1 VALFASGIQRGC
13 INEAVSM
20 SNAEYSGARASVH
33 GSVLEVSVTIQN
45 RSRETWTPENFSL
58 GWQFFDPQSN
68 RFIEEGAWTPVDR
81 DVPPGATANF
91 EVSIPFPPEAGAY
104 EIYLSHIQ
112 PSGGWAYT
120 RGEPFLRILV
130 EAAVEGIDGH
140 LRILAQEIT
149 TVRSLR
155 WRRIWAALPRLFAT
169 PVRTIAQ
176 NHRLI
181 RSMARRDIL
190 ARYRGSFGDVFWTV
204 LNPLLLMS
212 TYFFVFGIVLQSRFG
227 ADQSRTGFALYF
239 LAGMLPWLA
248 FSEPVGRAA
257 SVILEHR
264 NFVKKLVFPLDTLPV
279 NQVVSGLV
287 TELFG
292 AGVFI
297 AGLLIIRHAVPATV
311 LWLPVLLIP
320 QLLFTLGVC
329 WFLAALGV
337 YMRDLGQIM
346 ALVLTIWFFITPIC
360 YQESTNLSPVIL
372 AVMRKNPL
380 YILVRGYRA
389 VFLEGH
395 APEFLPVVKLWA
407 IALVFFF
414 LGHVWFYRLRKSFAD
429 VI

>member
-1 VALFASGIQRGC
+1 
-13 INEAVSM
+13 M
-20 SNAEYSGARASVH
+20 SAEYRDLKLRVQGA
-33 GSVLEVSVTIQN
+33 VLEISVVVEN
-45 RSRETWTPENFSL
+45 RSAETWTPESFSL
-58 GWQFFDPQSN
+58 GWQFYDPQSSI
-68 RFIEEGAWTPVDR
+68 FIEEGVWTPVAA
-81 DVPPGATANF
+81 DVPPGASAQF
-91 EVSIPFPPEAGAY
+91 VIAIPFPPDSGTY
-104 EIYLSHIQ
+104 EVYFSHIQ
-112 PSGGWAYT
+112 PPQGWAYA
-120 RGEPFLRILV
+120 RGERFLRIGV
-130 EAAVEGIDGH
+130 QAADGQ
-140 LRILAQEIT
+140 LRILEHEIT
-149 TVRSLR
+149 TVRTLR
-155 WRRIWAALPRLFAT
+155 WRRLWAALPELVSS
-169 PVRTIAQ
+169 PVRTVIQ
-176 NHRLI
+176 NQRLI

-204 LNPLLLMS
+204 LNPLLLMA

-227 ADQSRTGFALYF
+227 PDQSRTGFALYF

-292 AGVFI
+292 AAVFVV
-297 AGLLIIRHAVPATV
+297 GLLAVRHTVPATV
-311 LWLPVLLIP
+311 LWLPVLVIP
-320 QLLFTLGVC
+320 QLMFTLGVC

-346 ALVLTIWFFITPIC
+346 ALVLTMWFFVTPIC
-360 YQESTNLSPVIL
+360 YQESTNLSPAIA
-372 AVMRKNPL
+372 AVMRQNPL
-380 YILVRGYRA
+380 YVLVRGYRA

-395 APEFLPVVKLWA
+395 APELFPLVKLWA
-407 IALVFFF
+407 IALVLFF

>member
-1 VALFASGIQRGC
+1 
-13 INEAVSM
+13 M
-20 SNAEYSGARASVH
+20 NAEYLDIDVRVQGA
-33 GSVLEVSVTIQN
+33 LLKVSLAAQN
-45 RSRETWTPENFSL
+45 RSRETWSPENFSV
-58 GWQFFDPQSN
+58 GWQFFDPQTN
-68 RFIEEGAWTPVDR
+68 RFIEEGAWTPVVC
-81 DVPPGATANF
+81 DVPPGARANF
-91 EVSIPFPPEAGAY
+91 EISIPFPPEAGAY

-112 PSGGWAYT
+112 PSRGWAYAS
-120 RGEPFLRILV
+120 GEPFLRILV
-130 EAAVEGIDGH
+130 EEADGH
-140 LRILAQEIT
+140 LRVQAQEIT
-149 TVRSLR
+149 TLRSLR
-155 WRRIWAALPRLFAT
+155 WRRIWAALPKLFAT

-190 ARYRGSFGDVFWTV
+190 ARYRGSFGDVFWTI
-204 LNPLLLMS
+204 LNPLLLMA

-257 SVILEHR
+257 YVILEHR

-297 AGLLIIRHAVPATV
+297 TGLLIIRHAVPAAV

-320 QLLFTLGVC
+320 QLLFTLGIC

-346 ALVLTIWFFITPIC
+346 ALVLTMWFFITPIC
-360 YQESTNLSPVIL
+360 YQESTNLSPAIS
-372 AVMRKNPL
+372 AVMRQNPL
-380 YILVRGYRA
+380 YVLVRGYRA

-395 APEFLPVVKLWA
+395 APEFLPLVKLWV
-407 IALVFFF
+407 IALALFF

>member
-1 VALFASGIQRGC
+1 VSSAQYRDIQVGT
-13 INEAVSM
+13 E
-20 SNAEYSGARASVH
+20 
-33 GSVLEVSVTIQN
+33 GSEVEVSLSIEN
-45 RSRETWTPENFSL
+45 KSRATWTPENLSL
-58 GWQFFDPQSN
+58 GWQFYDPQSN
-68 RFIEEGAWTPVDR
+68 RFIEEGAWTPVSG
-81 DVPPGATANF
+81 DVAPGAIAKF

-112 PSGGWAYT
+112 ASGGWAYA
-120 RGEPFLRILV
+120 RGEAFLRLLV
-130 EAAVEGIDGH
+130 EEANGH
-140 LRILAQEIT
+140 PRVLEQEVT

-155 WRRIWAALPRLFAT
+155 WRRIRKAVPRLFAT
-169 PVRTIAQ
+169 PPRIIAQ

-204 LNPLLLMS
+204 LNPLLLMA
-212 TYFFVFGIVLQSRFG
+212 TYFFVFGIVLQNRYG

-279 NQVVSGLV
+279 NHVVSGLV

-292 AGVFI
+292 AGVFVV
-297 AGLLIIRHAVPATV
+297 ALLVIRHSVPVTI
-311 LWLPVLLIP
+311 LWLPVFLVP
-320 QLLFTLGVC
+320 QLLFTLGLC

-346 ALVLTIWFFITPIC
+346 ALILTIWFFITPIC
-360 YQESTNLSPVIL
+360 YQESTNLSPAVT
-372 AVMRKNPL
+372 AVMRQNPL
-380 YILVRGYRA
+380 YVLVRGYRA

-395 APEFLPVVKLWA
+395 APELIPLVKLWA
-407 IALVFFF
+407 IALALFF
-414 LGHVWFYRLRKSFAD
+414 LGHVWFDRLRKSFAD